1 MISLSRFKLL
11 PVVAFASLGALLA
24 SQDSRADATLTDL
37 SGFAQDTVDAMVQTL
52 VVGGSHRAYRPATNL
67 GLIGFDAGVDMT
79 LINFPTSFTDA
90 LSLGGTSAAG
100 MPTAFPVPR
109 LNIHKGLPGGFDIGG
124 SYISVGNTSII
135 GFDAQWR
142 FLNNAALP
150 AVAVRAGYTSF
161 NSEEFFVKS
170 SGFKLD
176 VVASKN
182 LFLIDPYVG
191 AGIEYGSGELNIST
205 TIADTLPATVSASS
219 SVFAPHVF
227 VGLPLKLFIFQFV
240 GEFDYSFTGST
251 TYGGKASIAF

>member
-1 MISLSRFKLL
+1 
-11 PVVAFASLGALLA
+11 LGALLA
-24 SQDSRADATLTDL
+24 TQDSRADATLSDL

-79 LINFPTSFTDA
+79 LIGFPSAFTDA
-90 LSLGGTSAAG
+90 LSLGGTSSAA
-100 MPTAFPVPR
+100 MPASFPVPR

-124 SYISVGNTSII
+124 SYISVGGTSII

-142 FLNNAALP
+142 FINNVALP

-161 NSEEFFVKS
+161 SSDEFFVKS

-182 LFLIDPYVG
+182 LFLIDPYIG
-191 AGIEYGSGELNIST
+191 AGIEYGSGELNVAT
-205 TIADTLPATVSASS
+205 TIADTLPASVSVSS

-227 VGLPLKLFIFQFV
+227 VGLPLKLLIFQFV
-240 GEFDYSFTGST
+240 GEFDYSLTGST
-251 TYGGKASIAF
+251 TYGAKASIAF